1 MIIYHVQF
9 NGLYFIDNSR
19 GMIYFSSGISGKT
32 VTLKYISDS
41 LGTEE
46 EIRVHKFAEE
56 AVYKWVAHGI
66 LSSRVNTPEYII
78 ARLKKE
84 RCAAA
89 RKAKLRLSNLKV
101 EELNLI
107 MKNKSKIIKH

>member
-1 MIIYHVQF
+1 MTPENAQF

-19 GMIYFSSGISGKT
+19 GYIYFSSGLNNKT

-56 AVYKWVAHGI
+56 AVYKWAAHGI
-66 LSSRVNTPEYII
+66 LSSRINTPEYII
-78 ARLKKE
+78 ARFKKE
-84 RCAAA
+84 RFAAS
-89 RKAKLRLSNLKV
+89 RKAKLRLSNLKT